1 MTVANKTMRVVAILK
16 VPPLITDQP
25 MTDQSMYHLADSRIL
40 SEIDGDVRAPLI
52 MVMDNSVDVN
62 VSVWFVLA
70 MYLCNEWTVKINK
83 RIVSFLE
90 QEAAEDKIKNKL
102 NAVHVMYLCIYLY
115 FVLIVFK

>member
-1 MTVANKTMRVVAILK
+1 M
-16 VPPLITDQP
+16 
-25 MTDQSMYHLADSRIL
+25 SMYHVADSRIL

-52 MVMDNSVDVN
+52 MVMDNGVDVN

-83 RIVSFLE
+83 RIISFLE
-90 QEAAEDKIKNKL
+90 QETAEDKIKNKL
-102 NAVHVMYLCIYLY
+102 NAVHVMCCTYVLYLCIYLY